1 MKRKK
6 TIITVA
12 VALAVTLGVTT
23 VTASAASLSE
33 LRDQI
38 SEKQSEL
45 EEGREQEESLSSQL
59 NELEQAIS
67 ENEDK
72 LAVLEDELVQAEKEV
87 ETQTENLNSRLR
99 AMYKN
104 GTVGFIDVLLD
115 SGSFSEF
122 LNNLDMV
129 ELIYSSDREVLS
141 DLETAYDEVEKKKEE
156 VETLQAELN
165 KSKEVVEA
173 EKAEIAASNEETE
186 KMLDELQADADR
198 LTQVIASQGSSSS
211 DSTYLGGQM
220 AWPTPSCSIIT
231 SQFGYRIHPIY
242 GYSKLHTGMD
252 IGASTGTTIV
262 AANGGTVLSAGWNG
276 GYGLCI
282 IIDHGGG
289 ITTLYAHCSSIY
301 VSSGQSVSRGQQIGA
316 VGDTGNVTGPHL
328 HFEVR
333 VNGAYVDPY
342 PYVT

>member
-6 TIITVA
+6 AIITVA
-12 VALAVTLGVTT
+12 AALAVTLGVTT

-45 EEGREQEESLSSQL
+45 EEGREREESLSSQL

-72 LAVLEDELVQAEKEV
+72 LAVLEDELIQAEKEV

-141 DLETAYDEVEKKKEE
+141 DLETAYDGVEKKKEE
-156 VETLQAELN
+156 V
-165 KSKEVVEA
+165 
-173 EKAEIAASNEETE
+173 
-186 KMLDELQADADR
+186 
-198 LTQVIASQGSSSS
+198 
-211 DSTYLGGQM
+211 
-220 AWPTPSCSIIT
+220 
-231 SQFGYRIHPIY
+231 
-242 GYSKLHTGMD
+242 
-252 IGASTGTTIV
+252 
-262 AANGGTVLSAGWNG
+262 
-276 GYGLCI
+276 
-282 IIDHGGG
+282 
-289 ITTLYAHCSSIY
+289 
-301 VSSGQSVSRGQQIGA
+301 
-316 VGDTGNVTGPHL
+316 
-328 HFEVR
+328 
-333 VNGAYVDPY
+333 
-342 PYVT
+342 